1 VPLVHRPNNNN
12 IMIIIAVINISIFVW
27 HHDVMTSEALEPCS
41 VLVISKSIPIKESL
55 RRDESLAQI

>member
-1 VPLVHRPNNNN
+1 
-12 IMIIIAVINISIFVW
+12 MIIIAVINISIFVW